1 MKKTLFVLSILAL
14 VTLASCGNNNPNNPT
29 PENPGENNNNNNNN
43 TQPEEKTI
51 PVYQGMEVKD
61 SASSSDKKSARKYY
75 SDMEVGTDQVDYYA
89 EANSDFYLHIHIYNP
104 EQFEILSFT
113 LNDYKYQSYQF
124 EEGSTGSLLI
134 LKLKTPLEPG
144 YHEYFLS
151 NIKYIDGTE
160 IKDVD
165 MSEANKSVKIGV
177 QYMDYPTF
185 EIADEEIGYEKY
197 SATFNVEDY
206 QDIYLQ
212 YGATISVSKDNK
224 VIFEK
229 DYTEDKI
236 YLQLDNL
243 ETNSEYFVEIYS
255 EFETFKGNGI
265 ENVSLYSGSF
275 TTKNGVEIVA
285 TTNKRDASFEV
296 NSYLDNFNIL
306 TADLYKDG
314 ALITGAEDFV
324 NIKFD
329 DLYSDSAYELVLT
342 YEYGQNYYHGEERLT
357 FTTKEVT
364 KPSAETEI
372 ISSSKNSVEFKTDT
386 IDSDNTIKEI
396 SYELYDGSKLV
407 DSSKNETM
415 FDGLLS
421 NHSYGLKTI
430 VTYDLYNGEGNKT
443 IELTDTFTTQKNN
456 LPTVTI
462 GTISPS
468 YESVD
473 FDFKIED
480 SDKVITDVKV
490 IVSDYDGV
498 VKIGDENT
506 RSFDSLL
513 ACHYYELKVELI
525 YDLRDG
531 KGEQTTFASEHFYTE
546 TYEGSYASLTN
557 YVVDNDSI
565 KFDLVIEDADNLI
578 TDITINLYD
587 NGEIVATGD
596 ENTRSFDSLLSN
608 HNYDIEVVTT
618 FDMRDGQGERKI
630 YFQDHFYTNAYSQPE
645 VKLFNVIPSF
655 ESVSFDLDFVDVDN
669 LIKDI
674 KINVLD
680 SGEVVATGD
689 KNTRSF
695 DSLLSEHDYEIQ
707 VVTTYDLKDGNR
719 EQTML
724 VNEYFQTEKYGY
736 LDPHFFDIVTGYES
750 ISFKFS
756 PGTMHTNL
764 IKGIKYNIY
773 DGDEIVVSLDDNNTS
788 ADSLLS
794 DHDYKIEALVTYDR
808 KDGEGERLS
817 THSIIVR
824 TQKYTMPDIY
834 FSDIVPEYDLVNF
847 KFNVDTIHPNII
859 KDVKINVLDNG
870 EIVSSGDENTTNLD
884 SLLSNHDYQLQA
896 IVTYDMKDGTGAHS
910 YKLVED
916 FHTQSYVTPDICFSD
931 IVAENGSIEFKLN
944 ENDEHNLTELKSI
957 ELYENDV
964 LKETITDLSKLR
976 FDGLTSG
983 VRYNLVANYFYNKRD
998 GSGEHLLS
1006 VWDNGY
1012 TTIDGKWI
1020 PNARQL
1026 PENIQAIRVTEDRV
1040 YGVFFLG
1047 IPEEKRMAF
1056 WDAQEMCETYG
1067 GHLITITSDEEL
1079 QIAQDLLDE
1088 QNSEINN
1095 TAGSLVGGYYEN
1107 GSWHW
1112 VTGEEF
1118 VVNKGHFYYPGTI
1131 GPSEGDVLAT
1141 WFESA
1146 KFWYQS
1152 RDTKNPAVL
1161 IELEGDKPTTG
1172 IYLK

>member
-14 VTLASCGNNNPNNPT
+14 VTLASCGNNNLNNPT
-29 PENPGENNNNNNNN
+29 PENPGENNNNNGNSNNN
-43 TQPEEKTI
+43 SQPEEKTI
-51 PVYQGMEVKD
+51 PVYQGMEAKD

-75 SDMEVGTDQVDYYA
+75 SDMEVGTDQIDYYA

-177 QYMDYPTF
+177 QYMEYPTF
-185 EIADEEIGYEKY
+185 ELTDEQIGYEKY
-197 SATFNVEDY
+197 SGTFIVQDY

-212 YGATISVSKDNK
+212 YGATISVSKDDK
-224 VIFEK
+224 VVFEK
-229 DYTEDKI
+229 DYTDGTI

-243 ETNSEYFVEIYS
+243 ETNSEYFVEIHS

-265 ENVSLYSGSF
+265 EDVTLYSDSF
-275 TTKNGVEIVA
+275 TTENGVEIVA

-314 ALITGAEDFV
+314 ALITGAEDFA

-329 DLYSDSAYELVLT
+329 NLYSNSAYELVLT

-386 IDSDNTIKEI
+386 IDSDNTIKKI

-443 IELTDTFTTQKNN
+443 IELNDTFTTQKNN

-473 FDFKIED
+473 FDFEIND
-480 SDKVITDVKV
+480 TDKVVADVKV
-490 IVSDYDGV
+490 
-498 VKIGDENT
+498 N
-506 RSFDSLL
+506 LL
-513 ACHYYELKVELI
+513 
-525 YDLRDG
+525 
-531 KGEQTTFASEHFYTE
+531 
-546 TYEGSYASLTN
+546 
-557 YVVDNDSI
+557 
-565 KFDLVIEDADNLI
+565 
-578 TDITINLYD
+578 D
-587 NGEIVATGD
+587 NGEIVKTGD
-596 ENTRSFDSLLSN
+596 ENTRSFHSLYAN
-608 HNYDIEVVTT
+608 
-618 FDMRDGQGERKI
+618 
-630 YFQDHFYTNAYSQPE
+630 
-645 VKLFNVIPSF
+645 
-655 ESVSFDLDFVDVDN
+655 
-669 LIKDI
+669 
-674 KINVLD
+674 
-680 SGEVVATGD
+680 
-689 KNTRSF
+689 
-695 DSLLSEHDYEIQ
+695 HDYEIQ
-707 VVTTYDLKDGNR
+707 IIITYDLRDGGGEKTITTTN
-719 EQTML
+719 
-724 VNEYFQTEKYGY
+724 YF
-736 LDPHFFDIVTGYES
+736 
-750 ISFKFS
+750 
-756 PGTMHTNL
+756 
-764 IKGIKYNIY
+764 
-773 DGDEIVVSLDDNNTS
+773 
-788 ADSLLS
+788 
-794 DHDYKIEALVTYDR
+794 
-808 KDGEGERLS
+808 
-817 THSIIVR
+817 R
-824 TQKYTMPDIY
+824 TQSYATPDIY
-834 FSDIVPEYDLVNF
+834 FSN
-847 KFNVDTIHPNII
+847 
-859 KDVKINVLDNG
+859 
-870 EIVSSGDENTTNLD
+870 
-884 SLLSNHDYQLQA
+884 
-896 IVTYDMKDGTGAHS
+896 
-910 YKLVED
+910 
-916 FHTQSYVTPDICFSD
+916 

-944 ENDEHNLTELKSI
+944 ENDEHDLAELKSI
-957 ELYENDV
+957 DLYENDV
-964 LKETITDLSKLR
+964 LKETKTDFSNLKFDNLS
-976 FDGLTSG
+976 TG
-983 VRYNLVANYFYNKRD
+983 VKYNLVANYNYDSHD

-1006 VWDNGY
+1006 IWDNGY
-1012 TTIDGKWI
+1012 ATIDGEWT
-1020 PNARQL
+1020 PYARQL

-1118 VVNKGHFYYPGTI
+1118 VVNRDHFYYPGTI

-1152 RDTKNPAVL
+1152 PDTKNPAVL
-1161 IELEGDKPTTG
+1161 IKLEGDKPTTG

>member
-14 VTLASCGNNNPNNPT
+14 VTLASCGNNNPNNLT

-51 PVYQGMEVKD
+51 PVYQGMEIKD
-61 SASSSDKKSARKYY
+61 NASSGDKKSVRKFY

-89 EANSDFYLHIHIYNP
+89 EVNSDFYLHIHIYNP

-185 EIADEEIGYEKY
+185 EIANEEIGYEKY

-285 TTNKRDASFEV
+285 NANKRDASFEV

-314 ALITGAEDFV
+314 ALITGAEDFA
-324 NIKFD
+324 NIKFGN
-329 DLYSDSAYELVLT
+329 LYSDSDYELVLT

-473 FDFKIED
+473 FDFEIND
-480 SDKVITDVKV
+480 TDKVVTDVKV
-490 IVSDYDGV
+490 NLLDNDAIVAT
-498 VKIGDENT
+498 GDVNT
-506 RSFDSLL
+506 RSFHSLY
-513 ACHYYELKVELI
+513 ANHDYEI
-525 YDLRDG
+525 QIIITYDLRDG
-531 KGEQTTFASEHFYTE
+531 GGEKTITTTNYFRTQ
-546 TYEGSYASLTN
+546 SYAT
-557 YVVDNDSI
+557 
-565 KFDLVIEDADNLI
+565 
-578 TDITINLYD
+578 
-587 NGEIVATGD
+587 
-596 ENTRSFDSLLSN
+596 
-608 HNYDIEVVTT
+608 
-618 FDMRDGQGERKI
+618 
-630 YFQDHFYTNAYSQPE
+630 
-645 VKLFNVIPSF
+645 
-655 ESVSFDLDFVDVDN
+655 
-669 LIKDI
+669 
-674 KINVLD
+674 
-680 SGEVVATGD
+680 
-689 KNTRSF
+689 
-695 DSLLSEHDYEIQ
+695 
-707 VVTTYDLKDGNR
+707 
-719 EQTML
+719 
-724 VNEYFQTEKYGY
+724 
-736 LDPHFFDIVTGYES
+736 
-750 ISFKFS
+750 
-756 PGTMHTNL
+756 
-764 IKGIKYNIY
+764 
-773 DGDEIVVSLDDNNTS
+773 
-788 ADSLLS
+788 
-794 DHDYKIEALVTYDR
+794 
-808 KDGEGERLS
+808 
-817 THSIIVR
+817 
-824 TQKYTMPDIY
+824 PDIY
-834 FSDIVPEYDLVNF
+834 FSN
-847 KFNVDTIHPNII
+847 
-859 KDVKINVLDNG
+859 
-870 EIVSSGDENTTNLD
+870 
-884 SLLSNHDYQLQA
+884 
-896 IVTYDMKDGTGAHS
+896 
-910 YKLVED
+910 
-916 FHTQSYVTPDICFSD
+916 

-944 ENDEHNLTELKSI
+944 ENDEHDLAELKSI
-957 ELYENDV
+957 DLYEKDV
-964 LKETITDLSKLR
+964 LKETITDFSNLKFNNLS
-976 FDGLTSG
+976 TG
-983 VRYNLVANYFYNKRD
+983 VKYNLVANYNYDSHD
-998 GSGEHLLS
+998 GSGEHPLS
-1006 VWDNGY
+1006 IWDNGY
-1012 TTIDGKWI
+1012 TTIDGEWA
-1020 PNARQL
+1020 PYARQL

-1047 IPEEKRMAF
+1047 IPKEKRMAF

-1118 VVNKGHFYYPGTI
+1118 VVNRDHFYYPSTI
-1131 GPSEGDVLAT
+1131 EPSEGDVLAT

-1152 RDTKNPAVL
+1152 PDTKNPAVL

>member
-29 PENPGENNNNNNNN
+29 PENPGENNNDNNNN

-51 PVYQGMEVKD
+51 PVYQGMEIKD
-61 SASSSDKKSARKYY
+61 NASSGDKKSVRKFY

-160 IKDVD
+160 IRDVD
-165 MSEANKSVKIGV
+165 MSEANKSVQIGV

-185 EIADEEIGYEKY
+185 EIANEEIGYEKY

-275 TTKNGVEIVA
+275 TTKNGVEIA
-285 TTNKRDASFEV
+285 ANANKRDASFEV

-314 ALITGAEDFV
+314 ALVSGAEDFA
-324 NIKFD
+324 NIKFGN
-329 DLYSDSAYELVLT
+329 LYSDNDYELVLT
-342 YEYGQNYYHGEERLT
+342 YEYGQNYYHSEERLT
-357 FTTKEVT
+357 FTTKQVT

-372 ISSSKNSVEFKTDT
+372 ISSSKNSVEFKTNT
-386 IDSDNTIKEI
+386 VDSDNTIKEI
-396 SYELYDGSKLV
+396 TYELYDGSELV
-407 DSSKNETM
+407 DSLESGETI

-498 VKIGDENT
+498 VKTGDENT

-513 ACHYYELKVELI
+513 ACHYYELKVEVA
-525 YDLRDG
+525 YDLKDG
-531 KGEQTTFASEHFYTE
+531 KGEQTMF
-546 TYEGSYASLTN
+546 TN
-557 YVVDNDSI
+557 E
-565 KFDLVIEDADNLI
+565 F
-578 TDITINLYD
+578 
-587 NGEIVATGD
+587 
-596 ENTRSFDSLLSN
+596 F
-608 HNYDIEVVTT
+608 H
-618 FDMRDGQGERKI
+618 
-630 YFQDHFYTNAYSQPE
+630 TNAYAY
-645 VKLFNVIPSF
+645 
-655 ESVSFDLDFVDVDN
+655 
-669 LIKDI
+669 
-674 KINVLD
+674 LD
-680 SGEVVATGD
+680 ST
-689 KNTRSF
+689 
-695 DSLLSEHDYEIQ
+695 L
-707 VVTTYDLKDGNR
+707 
-719 EQTML
+719 
-724 VNEYFQTEKYGY
+724 
-736 LDPHFFDIVTGYES
+736 
-750 ISFKFS
+750 
-756 PGTMHTNL
+756 
-764 IKGIKYNIY
+764 
-773 DGDEIVVSLDDNNTS
+773 
-788 ADSLLS
+788 
-794 DHDYKIEALVTYDR
+794 
-808 KDGEGERLS
+808 
-817 THSIIVR
+817 
-824 TQKYTMPDIY
+824 
-834 FSDIVPEYDLVNF
+834 SDIVPGYDLVSF
-847 KFNVDTIHPNII
+847 KFNANTIHPNVITDI
-859 KDVKINVLDNG
+859 KFNILDND
-870 EIVSSGDENTTNLD
+870 EVVVTGDRNTTNLD
-884 SLLSNHDYQLQA
+884 TLLSNHDYQLQA
-896 IVTYDMKDGTGAHS
+896 IITYDMKDGNGEHT
-910 YKLVED
+910 KELIED
-916 FHTQSYVTPDICFSD
+916 FRTLKYDLPDVYFSD
-931 IVAENGSIEFKLN
+931 VVAENGTIEFKLN
-944 ENDEHNLTELKSI
+944 ENDEHDLAELKSI
-957 ELYENDV
+957 DLYEKDV
-964 LKETITDLSKLR
+964 LKETITDFSSLKFDNLSTK
-976 FDGLTSG
+976 
-983 VRYNLVANYFYNKRD
+983 VKYNLVANYAYDSND

-1006 VWDNGY
+1006 IWDNGY
-1012 TTIDGKWI
+1012 ATIDGEWA
-1020 PNARQL
+1020 PYARQL
-1026 PENIQAIRVTEDRV
+1026 PEDIQAIRVTEDRV

-1047 IPEEKRMAF
+1047 IPEEKRMSF
-1056 WDAQEMCETYG
+1056 REAQEMCKTYG
-1067 GHLITITSDEEL
+1067 GHLITITTDEEL

-1088 QNSEINN
+1088 QNHEINN
-1095 TAGSLVGGYYEN
+1095 TVGSLVGGYYEN

-1118 VVNKGHFYYPGTI
+1118 VVNRDHFYYPSTI
-1131 GPSEGDVLAT
+1131 EPSEGDVLAT

>member
-14 VTLASCGNNNPNNPT
+14 VTLASCGNNNLNNPT
-29 PENPGENNNNNNNN
+29 PENPGENNNNNGNSNNN
-43 TQPEEKTI
+43 SQPEEKTI
-51 PVYQGMEVKD
+51 PVYQGMEAKD

-75 SDMEVGTDQVDYYA
+75 SDMEVGTDQIDYYA

-177 QYMDYPTF
+177 QYMEYPTF
-185 EIADEEIGYEKY
+185 ELTDEQIGYEKY
-197 SATFNVEDY
+197 SGTFIVQDY

-212 YGATISVSKDNK
+212 YGATISVSKDDK
-224 VIFEK
+224 VVFEK
-229 DYTEDKI
+229 DYTDGTI

-243 ETNSEYFVEIYS
+243 ETNSEYFVEIHS

-265 ENVSLYSGSF
+265 EDVTLYSDSF
-275 TTKNGVEIVA
+275 TTENGVEIVA

-314 ALITGAEDFV
+314 ALITGAEDFA

-342 YEYGQNYYHGEERLT
+342 YEYGQNYYHSEERLT

-462 GTISPS
+462 DTISPS

-473 FDFKIED
+473 FDFEIND
-480 SDKVITDVKV
+480 TDKVVTDVKV
-490 IVSDYDGV
+490 
-498 VKIGDENT
+498 N
-506 RSFDSLL
+506 LL
-513 ACHYYELKVELI
+513 
-525 YDLRDG
+525 
-531 KGEQTTFASEHFYTE
+531 
-546 TYEGSYASLTN
+546 
-557 YVVDNDSI
+557 
-565 KFDLVIEDADNLI
+565 
-578 TDITINLYD
+578 D
-587 NGEIVATGD
+587 NGEIVKTGD
-596 ENTRSFDSLLSN
+596 ENTRSFHSL
-608 HNYDIEVVTT
+608 Y
-618 FDMRDGQGERKI
+618 
-630 YFQDHFYTNAYSQPE
+630 A
-645 VKLFNVIPSF
+645 
-655 ESVSFDLDFVDVDN
+655 
-669 LIKDI
+669 
-674 KINVLD
+674 
-680 SGEVVATGD
+680 
-689 KNTRSF
+689 KN
-695 DSLLSEHDYEIQ
+695 HDYEIQ
-707 VVTTYDLKDGNR
+707 IIITYDLRDGGGEKTITTTN
-719 EQTML
+719 
-724 VNEYFQTEKYGY
+724 YF
-736 LDPHFFDIVTGYES
+736 
-750 ISFKFS
+750 
-756 PGTMHTNL
+756 
-764 IKGIKYNIY
+764 
-773 DGDEIVVSLDDNNTS
+773 
-788 ADSLLS
+788 
-794 DHDYKIEALVTYDR
+794 
-808 KDGEGERLS
+808 
-817 THSIIVR
+817 R
-824 TQKYTMPDIY
+824 TQSYATPDIY
-834 FSDIVPEYDLVNF
+834 FSN
-847 KFNVDTIHPNII
+847 
-859 KDVKINVLDNG
+859 
-870 EIVSSGDENTTNLD
+870 
-884 SLLSNHDYQLQA
+884 
-896 IVTYDMKDGTGAHS
+896 
-910 YKLVED
+910 
-916 FHTQSYVTPDICFSD
+916 

-944 ENDEHNLTELKSI
+944 ENDEHDLAELKSI
-957 ELYENDV
+957 DLYENDV
-964 LKETITDLSKLR
+964 LKETKTDFSNLKFDNLS
-976 FDGLTSG
+976 TG
-983 VRYNLVANYFYNKRD
+983 VKYNLVANYNYDSHD

-1006 VWDNGY
+1006 IWDNGY
-1012 TTIDGKWI
+1012 ATIDGEWT
-1020 PNARQL
+1020 PYARQL

-1118 VVNKGHFYYPGTI
+1118 VVNRDHFYYPSTI

-1152 RDTKNPAVL
+1152 PDTKNPAVL

>member
-14 VTLASCGNNNPNNPT
+14 VTLASCGNNNLNNPT
-29 PENPGENNNNNNNN
+29 PENPGENNNNSGNSNNNS
-43 TQPEEKTI
+43 QPEEKTI
-51 PVYQGMEVKD
+51 PVYQGMEAKD

-75 SDMEVGTDQVDYYA
+75 SDMEVGTDQIDYYA

-177 QYMDYPTF
+177 QYMEYPTF
-185 EIADEEIGYEKY
+185 ELTNEQIGYEKY
-197 SATFNVEDY
+197 SGTFIVQDY

-212 YGATISVSKDNK
+212 YGATISVSKDDK
-224 VIFEK
+224 VVFEK
-229 DYTEDKI
+229 DYTDGTI

-243 ETNSEYFVEIYS
+243 ETNSEYFVEIHS

-265 ENVSLYSGSF
+265 EDVTLYSDSF
-275 TTKNGVEIVA
+275 TTENGVEIVA

-314 ALITGAEDFV
+314 ALITGAEDFA

-473 FDFKIED
+473 FDFEIND
-480 SDKVITDVKV
+480 TDKVVTDVKV
-490 IVSDYDGV
+490 NLLDNGEIVKTGDENTRSFKSLLASHHYELEIKVIYDLKDGNGEQTAFDIEYFYTEIYEIPQVSLTNYIKDNESIKFDMNIIDVDNLIKDIKINLNDDGEV
-498 VKIGDENT
+498 VAIGDENT

-513 ACHYYELKVELI
+513 SGHYYELE
-525 YDLRDG
+525 
-531 KGEQTTFASEHFYTE
+531 
-546 TYEGSYASLTN
+546 
-557 YVVDNDSI
+557 
-565 KFDLVIEDADNLI
+565 
-578 TDITINLYD
+578 
-587 NGEIVATGD
+587 
-596 ENTRSFDSLLSN
+596 
-608 HNYDIEVVTT
+608 
-618 FDMRDGQGERKI
+618 
-630 YFQDHFYTNAYSQPE
+630 
-645 VKLFNVIPSF
+645 
-655 ESVSFDLDFVDVDN
+655 
-669 LIKDI
+669 
-674 KINVLD
+674 
-680 SGEVVATGD
+680 
-689 KNTRSF
+689 
-695 DSLLSEHDYEIQ
+695 
-707 VVTTYDLKDGNR
+707 VVTTYD
-719 EQTML
+719 M
-724 VNEYFQTEKYGY
+724 
-736 LDPHFFDIVTGYES
+736 
-750 ISFKFS
+750 
-756 PGTMHTNL
+756 
-764 IKGIKYNIY
+764 
-773 DGDEIVVSLDDNNTS
+773 
-788 ADSLLS
+788 
-794 DHDYKIEALVTYDR
+794 
-808 KDGEGERLS
+808 KDGEGDRKLFFYDNF
-817 THSIIVR
+817 
-824 TQKYTMPDIY
+824 YT
-834 FSDIVPEYDLVNF
+834 SVNLTPEIKLLNLTPTYESVFFDLDVIDF
-847 KFNVDTIHPNII
+847 DKVI
-859 KDVKINVLDNG
+859 KDAKINVLDNDA
-870 EIVSSGDENTTNLD
+870 IVATGDVNTRSFH
-884 SLLSNHDYQLQA
+884 SLYANHDYEIQ
-896 IVTYDMKDGTGAHS
+896 IIITYDLRDGGGEKTITTTN
-910 YKLVED
+910 Y
-916 FHTQSYVTPDICFSD
+916 FRTQSYATPDIYFSN

-944 ENDEHNLTELKSI
+944 ENDEHDLAELKSI
-957 ELYENDV
+957 DLYENDV
-964 LKETITDLSKLR
+964 LKETKTDFSNLKFDNLS
-976 FDGLTSG
+976 TG
-983 VRYNLVANYFYNKRD
+983 VKYNLVANYNYDSHD

-1006 VWDNGY
+1006 IWDNGY
-1012 TTIDGKWI
+1012 ATIDGEWA
-1020 PNARQL
+1020 PYARQL
-1026 PENIQAIRVTEDRV
+1026 PENIQAIRVTKDRV

-1118 VVNKGHFYYPGTI
+1118 VVNRDHFYYPGTI

-1152 RDTKNPAVL
+1152 PDTKNPAVL

>member
-29 PENPGENNNNNNNN
+29 PDNPGENNNNNNGNN
-43 TQPEEKTI
+43 NNNSQPEEKTI

-75 SDMEVGTDQVDYYA
+75 SDMEVGTDQIDYYA

-134 LKLKTPLEPG
+134 LKLKTPSEAG

-177 QYMDYPTF
+177 QYMEYPTF
-185 EIADEEIGYEKY
+185 ELTDEQIGYEKY
-197 SATFNVEDY
+197 SATFNVQDY

-212 YGATISVSKDNK
+212 YGATVSVSKDNK
-224 VIFEK
+224 IVFEE
-229 DYTEDKI
+229 DYTDGTI

-243 ETNSEYFVEIYS
+243 ETNSEYLVEIHS
-255 EFETFKGNGI
+255 EFETFKGNGV
-265 ENVSLYSGSF
+265 EDVTLYSDSF
-275 TTKNGVEIVA
+275 TTENGVEIVA
-285 TTNKRDASFEV
+285 SANKRYASFEV
-296 NSYLDNFNIL
+296 HSYLDNFNIL
-306 TADLYKDG
+306 SADLYKDG
-314 ALITGAEDFV
+314 ALVSGAEDFA

-329 DLYSDSAYELVLT
+329 NLYSDSAYELVLT
-342 YEYGQNYYHGEERLT
+342 YEYCQNYYHGEERLT

-372 ISSSKNSVEFKTDT
+372 ISTSKNSVEFKTDT

-396 SYELYDGSKLV
+396 SYELYDGSTLV

-473 FDFKIED
+473 FDFEIED
-480 SDKVITDVKV
+480 TDKVITDVKV
-490 IVSDYDGV
+490 IVSNYDGV
-498 VKIGDENT
+498 VK
-506 RSFDSLL
+506 
-513 ACHYYELKVELI
+513 
-525 YDLRDG
+525 
-531 KGEQTTFASEHFYTE
+531 
-546 TYEGSYASLTN
+546 
-557 YVVDNDSI
+557 
-565 KFDLVIEDADNLI
+565 
-578 TDITINLYD
+578 
-587 NGEIVATGD
+587 TGD
-596 ENTRSFDSLLSN
+596 ENTRSFDSLFSD
-608 HNYDIEVVTT
+608 HDYTIQIATTYDL
-618 FDMRDGQGERKI
+618 RDGNGEQTM
-630 YFQDHFYTNAYSQPE
+630 FTNAYFRTKNYGGLDPY
-645 VKLFNVIPSF
+645 LFNVVPGYDSINFNFNPGTMHN
-655 ESVSFDLDFVDVDN
+655 N
-669 LIKDI
+669 LITDVTFNILDDGDI
-674 KINVLD
+674 
-680 SGEVVATGD
+680 VATGD
-689 KNTRSF
+689 R
-695 DSLLSEHDYEIQ
+695 
-707 VVTTYDLKDGNR
+707 
-719 EQTML
+719 
-724 VNEYFQTEKYGY
+724 
-736 LDPHFFDIVTGYES
+736 
-750 ISFKFS
+750 
-756 PGTMHTNL
+756 
-764 IKGIKYNIY
+764 
-773 DGDEIVVSLDDNNTS
+773 
-788 ADSLLS
+788 
-794 DHDYKIEALVTYDR
+794 
-808 KDGEGERLS
+808 
-817 THSIIVR
+817 
-824 TQKYTMPDIY
+824 
-834 FSDIVPEYDLVNF
+834 
-847 KFNVDTIHPNII
+847 
-859 KDVKINVLDNG
+859 
-870 EIVSSGDENTTNLD
+870 NTTHLD
-884 SLLSNHDYQLQA
+884 SLLSSHDYKLQVV
-896 IVTYDMKDGTGAHS
+896 VTYDSKDGNGERTIE
-910 YKLVED
+910 LLED
-916 FHTQSYVTPDICFSD
+916 FRTLKYDLPDVYFTD
-931 IVAENGSIEFKLN
+931 VVAENGSIEFKLN
-944 ENDEHNLTELKSI
+944 ENDEHDLAELKSI
-957 ELYENDV
+957 DLYENDV
-964 LKETITDLSKLR
+964 LKETKTDFSNLKFNNLS
-976 FDGLTSG
+976 TG
-983 VRYNLVANYFYNKRD
+983 VKYNLVANYNYDSHD

-1006 VWDNGY
+1006 IWDNGY
-1012 TTIDGKWI
+1012 ATIDGEWA
-1020 PNARQL
+1020 PYARQL

-1056 WDAQEMCETYG
+1056 LEAQKMCETYG

-1118 VVNKGHFYYPGTI
+1118 VVNRDHFYYPSTI
-1131 GPSEGDVLAT
+1131 EPSEGDVLAT
-1141 WFESA
+1141 RFESA

-1152 RDTKNPAVL
+1152 PDTKNPAVL
-1161 IELEGDKPTTG
+1161 IELEGDKPATG